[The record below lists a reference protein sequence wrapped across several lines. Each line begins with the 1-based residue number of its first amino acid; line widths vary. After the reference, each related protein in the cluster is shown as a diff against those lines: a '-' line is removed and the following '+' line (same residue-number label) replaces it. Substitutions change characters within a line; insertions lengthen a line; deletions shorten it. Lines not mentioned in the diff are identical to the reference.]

1 VVCIFL
7 GTLSN
12 FAPKREAMK
21 KIATLTL
28 SLFLTVGTALA
39 DTPKDTPKD
48 ADAQPAK
55 PATPAKPKAAT
66 KADKSDS
73 AIAAEIEELRQAL
86 QAQQEQLTLLKEE
99 LAKRDRQIDEARD
112 AAAAANSRAAEATTK
127 ATEAANT
134 SAAVKSTADTLNN
147 TVAGLTASNA
157 ALTSTVATVATAQAD
172 ASKPPE
178 EGPSTIRYKG
188 VTITPG
194 GFVAAETVYRTRA
207 TDSDIAT
214 PFTATPFNA
223 ANLAHVSENNFTGRQ
238 SRLSL
243 LVQSKAGPAALT
255 GYFEGDFLGVG
266 TTSNDRQT
274 NSYVFRQ
281 RQAFAGAAFEDG
293 LTITGGQMWS
303 LVTETKKG
311 MLNRQEDLPMMI
323 DPNYVVGFSWA
334 RQYGFRVVKNFGDK
348 FAVGMSVEG
357 PQATIGGR
365 GFSSVT
371 TVNDTA
377 APATIVT
384 SGATTG
390 TTGNFFLNGPGT
402 AAGLY
407 NAFDATGYT
416 VNKAPDLIF
425 KATADPGFGHY
436 EVLGIVS
443 FFRDRIYPCGVVGTN
458 ANDTAPPAT
467 PTTLTG
473 NCLSTEPTAV
483 SSFGATNS
491 NTTGGGFAASALWSV
506 FNKKVDFGV
515 KGLAGDGVG
524 RYNGAQLVD
533 ATARPDGTLALI
545 RTAGGLGRVEFH
557 PTPKLDI
564 YGYYGLEYA
573 WRAGYKG
580 YNSITITKTPAIPA
594 TATSPAIP
602 ATTTTK
608 FTLDG
613 IGGYG
618 NFAANNS
625 GCATEGVPTNDFNP
639 SAGANCAG
647 DIRIIQ
653 EGTIGFWYK
662 FYQGTKGRVQFGLAY
677 SYLAKSAWSGT
688 GGVAAGDPAISP
700 KGINNMVFTSFRY
713 YLP

>member
-21 KIATLTL
+21 KIAALTL

-66 KADKSDS
+66 KSDKSDA

-112 AAAAANSRAAEATTK
+112 AAAAANSRAAEANTK
-127 ATEAANT
+127 ATEAVNT
-134 SAAVKSTADTLNN
+134 TAAVKSTADTLNN
-147 TVAGLTASNA
+147 TVAGLSASNA
-157 ALTSTVATVATAQAD
+157 ALKSTVATVATAQAD

-178 EGPSTIRYKG
+178 EGPASIHYKG

-194 GFVAAETVYRTRA
+194 GFFAAETVFRNRA
-207 TDSDIAT
+207 TSADINT
-214 PFTATPFNA
+214 PLTSIPFE
-223 ANLAHVSENNFTGRQ
+223 ANDLAHLSENNFTARQ
-238 SRLSL
+238 SRVSM
-243 LVQSKAGPAALT
+243 LVQSKVGPAALT
-255 GYFEGDFLGVG
+255 GYLEGDFLGAG
-266 TTSNDRQT
+266 TTSNNRQS

-281 RQAFAGAAFEDG
+281 RQLFAQAAFDNG
-293 LTITGGQMWS
+293 WSITGGQQWS
-303 LVTETKKG
+303 LATEDKKDI
-311 MLNRQEDLPMMI
+311 LNRQEDLPLVI
-323 DPNYVVGFSWA
+323 DPQYTVGFTWA
-334 RQYGFRVVKNFGDK
+334 RQYGLRVVKDFNSK
-348 FAVGMSVEG
+348 FDIALSVEG

-365 GFSSVT
+365 GFSTVT
-371 TVNDTA
+371 TINAGA

-390 TTGNFFLNGPGT
+390 TTGNFFVNAPG
-402 AAGLY
+402 AGGGLY
-407 NAFDATGYT
+407 NAFDANGYT

-436 EVLGIVS
+436 EVFGIVS
-443 FFRDRIYPCGVVGTN
+443 FFRDRIYPCGVVGTTL
-458 ANDTAPPAT
+458 NDTVPGTA
-467 PTTLTG
+467 TLTG
-473 NCLSTEPTAV
+473 NCLSPTPTVV
-483 SSFGATNS
+483 SSFGAS
-491 NTTGGGFAASALWSV
+491 NTSSTGGGGGVSALLPLFHKLDAGIKAV
-506 FNKKVDFGV
+506 
-515 KGLAGDGVG
+515 AGDGIG
-524 RYNGAQLVD
+524 RYGTAQLAD

-545 RTAGGLGRVEFH
+545 RTAHGLARLEFH
-557 PTPKLDI
+557 ATPKLDI
-564 YGYYGLEYA
+564 YAYYGLEYA
-573 WRAGYKG
+573 WRAGYSG
-580 YNSITITKTPAIPA
+580 YDSVTITKTPAIPV

-602 ATTTTK
+602 ATTHTVISTT
-608 FTLDG
+608 G

-625 GCATEGVPTNDFNP
+625 GCATEGVPINDFNP
-639 SAGANCAG
+639 SSGSNCAG

-653 EGTIGFWYK
+653 EGTLGFWYK
-662 FYQGTKGRVQFGLAY
+662 FYQGTKGRIQFGVQY
-677 SYLAKSAWSGT
+677 SYLWKNAWSGT
-688 GGVAAGDPAISP
+688 GGVPAGGTAISP
-700 KGINNMVFTSFRY
+700 RGIDNMVFTSFRY